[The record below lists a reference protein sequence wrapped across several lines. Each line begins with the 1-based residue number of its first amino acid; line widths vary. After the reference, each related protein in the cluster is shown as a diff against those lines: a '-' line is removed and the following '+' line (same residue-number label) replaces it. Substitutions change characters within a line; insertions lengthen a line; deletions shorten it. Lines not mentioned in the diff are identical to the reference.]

1 MSIVHALFRHEELEK
16 KYKCDQCDF
25 ATHIP
30 GHLRRH
36 LLVHSGSKPFSCPHC
51 DYSCNNIENLR
62 KHVISTAK
70 HKGKF
75 LYECKFCPSVAAN
88 EASSTPPY
96 GTNFQ
101 KEFKDHLQHS
111 HKLTPEEVKIMY
123 GSNGKNVSRQSSGSC
138 VLFLYT
144 VANLRRAFRSR
155 MV

>member
-1 MSIVHALFRHEELEK
+1 MRHALFRHEELEK
-16 KYKCDQCDF
+16 KYKCDQCGF

-36 LLVHSGSKPFSCPHC
+36 LLVHTGSKPFSCPHC

-75 LYECKFCPSVAAN
+75 LYECKFCPSGAAN
-88 EASSTPPY
+88 EAGSTPPY

-111 HKLTPEEVKIMY
+111 HKLTPEEVKMFTAT
-123 GSNGKNVSRQSSGSC
+123 
-138 VLFLYT
+138 LL
-144 VANLRRAFRSR
+144 
-155 MV
+155 